1 MMSRSRPLFGQ
12 FVSCLLLLSLLA
24 VGTTASS
31 SASVLAQDLPDDY
44 PDKAVEFVV
53 PFSPGGGSDNFSR
66 TIASML
72 QSQGIVESP
81 INVVNREG
89 GGGVI
94 GGTYVLG
101 KDGDDYVLMT
111 VTTSILTNPLILGS
125 EDRYD
130 RYSPIARLALDQLLI
145 IVPKDSEFETI
156 EDLIEAGKATP
167 DEVSWGG
174 SGLGGEDS
182 LLLAQI
188 ENESGANLNYISF
201 ESGGEVQAALLGG
214 HIDVASANP
223 NEILGQ
229 LEAGDIRALAVAGD
243 ERLEAL
249 PDVPTMREKGVDAVY
264 QQMRGVFGPPDMDP
278 AAVQYW
284 ADALQ
289 TLSESEQWQTEYID
303 ENSLRS
309 AYLPPDEFRTFLDEE
324 FAAFEVLI
332 DEMGVGVE

>member
-1 MMSRSRPLFGQ
+1 MSRSPRPL
-12 FVSCLLLLSLLA
+12 SRRLLLSVIG
-24 VGTTASS
+24 VGTLLPAARPS
-31 SASVLAQDLPDDY
+31 LARDVPADY

-66 TIASML
+66 TITSML
-72 QSQGIVESP
+72 QSQGIVEAP

-89 GGGVI
+89 GGGTI

-101 KDGDDYVLMT
+101 KTGNDYVLMT

-125 EDRYD
+125 EDRYEL
-130 RYSPIARLALDQLLI
+130 YTPIARMALDQLLV
-145 IVPKDSEFETI
+145 IVSADSEFTTI
-156 EDLIEAGKATP
+156 EELIEAGKATP

-188 ENESGANLNYISF
+188 ENESDASLNYISF

-223 NEILGQ
+223 NEIIGQ
-229 LEAGDIRALAVAGD
+229 LEAGEIRALAVAGD
-243 ERLEAL
+243 ERLAAL
-249 PDVPTMREKGVDAVY
+249 PDVPTMKEKGIDAVY
-264 QQMRGVFGPPDMDP
+264 QQMRGVFGPPEMDP

-284 ADALQ
+284 ADALK
-289 TLSESEQWQTEYID
+289 TLSESEPWQTEYID
-303 ENSLRS
+303 VNSLSS
-309 AYLPPDEFRTFLDEE
+309 AYLPPDEFRAFLDEE
-324 FAAFEVLI
+324 YVQFEALI
-332 DEMGVGVE
+332 NEMGVAAE